1 MVSIHRIVLDF
12 SIVYVRYDEA
22 FGERYK
28 VIETIYVKVPSV
40 SADGTFCVIRYGYR
54 FSISSFAN

>member
-1 MVSIHRIVLDF
+1 MVSIHRIVLDL

-28 VIETIYVKVPSV
+28 VIIAYKKLTPEVK
-40 SADGTFCVIRYGYR
+40 
-54 FSISSFAN
+54 